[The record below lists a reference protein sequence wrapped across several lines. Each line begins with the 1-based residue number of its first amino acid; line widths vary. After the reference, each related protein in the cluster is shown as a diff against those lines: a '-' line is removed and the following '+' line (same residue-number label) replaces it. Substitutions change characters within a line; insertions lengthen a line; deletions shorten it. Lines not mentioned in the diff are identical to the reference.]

1 MTHVLIV
8 EDAPD
13 AAEFATAVM
22 RSAGFDTSV
31 APTAA
36 AAERL
41 ARAIR
46 PDVILLDLGL
56 PDRDGTDLC
65 RSLREHSDAYIV
77 MMTSRDDEIDKV
89 LGLKLGADDYVTKP
103 YSPREVLARVEA
115 LLRRPRAGVA
125 RAVDATRRLG
135 DLVVHP
141 EAHRVTVDGV
151 EVQLTRIEFGILDAL
166 TEDPHRTVSRAV
178 LCERVWGDDWLHDDH
193 VVDVH
198 IANLRKKIDRQGIR
212 HIRTVR
218 GVGYRMADPAEHPA
232 DPVEQPTGPAPLDVV
247 AS

>member
-13 AAEFATAVM
+13 AAELATAVM

-31 APTAA
+31 AATAA
-36 AAERL
+36 VAKELTL
-41 ARAIR
+41 ALR

-56 PDRDGTDLC
+56 PDADGTDLC
-65 RSLREHSDAYIV
+65 RTLRDFSDAYIV
-77 MMTSRDDEIDKV
+77 MLTSRDDELDKV

-115 LLRRPRAGVA
+115 LLRRPRLAPTHHGA
-125 RAVDATRRLG
+125 AERRVG
-135 DLVVHP
+135 ALVVRP
-141 EAHRVTVDGV
+141 ESHRATLGGV
-151 EVQLTRIEFGILDAL
+151 EVELTRIEFGILEAL
-166 TEDPHRTVSRAV
+166 TEHPERTVSRQA
-178 LCERVWGDDWLHDDH
+178 LCERVWGDDWVHDDH

-198 IANLRKKIDRQGIR
+198 IANLRKKIDRDGVR

-218 GVGYRMADPAEHPA
+218 GVGYRMNDL
-232 DPVEQPTGPAPLDVV
+232 PVPESGAV
-247 AS
+247 ASQPASR

>member
-13 AAEFATAVM
+13 AAELATAVM

-31 APTAA
+31 ATTAA
-36 AAERL
+36 AATELVRSV
-41 ARAIR
+41 R

-56 PDRDGTDLC
+56 PDGDGTDLC
-65 RSLREHSDAYIV
+65 RNLREFSDAYIV
-77 MMTSRDDEIDKV
+77 MVTSRDDEVDKV

-103 YSPREVLARVEA
+103 YSPREVLARIEA
-115 LLRRPRAGVA
+115 LLRRPRSGV
-125 RAVDATRRLG
+125 RDDADTERRIG

-141 EAHRVTVDGV
+141 RANRVVVAGV
-151 EVQLTRIEFGILDAL
+151 EVELTRTEFAILDAL
-166 TEDPHRTVSRAV
+166 TERPEHTVPRQV
-178 LCERVWGDDWLHDDH
+178 LCARVWGDDWIHDDH

-198 IANLRKKIDRQGIR
+198 IANLRKKIDRDGVR

-218 GVGYRMADPAEHPA
+218 GVGYRMADPVPSPEPHRE
-232 DPVEQPTGPAPLDVV
+232 VSTTGAV
-247 AS
+247 AG

>member
-13 AAEFATAVM
+13 AAELATAVM
-22 RSAGFDTSV
+22 RSAGFETSV
-31 APTAA
+31 APTAL
-36 AAERL
+36 AAEALVRSV
-41 ARAIR
+41 R

-56 PDRDGTDLC
+56 PDGDGTDLC
-65 RSLREHSDAYIV
+65 RTLRSFSDAYIV
-77 MMTSRDDEIDKV
+77 MVTSRDDEVDKV

-103 YSPREVLARVEA
+103 YSPREVLARIEA
-115 LLRRPRAGVA
+115 LLRRPRVA
-125 RAVDATRRLG
+125 VRDDHDGDRRVG

-141 EAHRVTVDGV
+141 GAQRAVVGGTEV
-151 EVQLTRIEFGILDAL
+151 ELTRIEFSILDVL
-166 TEDPHRTVSRAV
+166 TERPDRVVTRAV
-178 LCERVWGDDWLHDDH
+178 LCERVWGDDWIHDDH

-198 IANLRKKIDRQGIR
+198 IANLRKKIDRDGVR

-218 GVGYRMADPAEHPA
+218 GVGYRMADAGDATP
-232 DPVEQPTGPAPLDVV
+232 DRPVGAG